1 MENVLSSFNELGC
14 SDGEKNVTLFVS
26 LLGIQTGRKKD
37 GKESRPHIFVL
48 MLTLLSGTNACL
60 SDLKGRQKVART
72 VLSHVLIFLGKM
84 LMVMLEYGANTYN
97 DNLKYHLNLDI
108 SSCTTPPSVCV
119 VPSFRRAWEM

>member
-1 MENVLSSFNELGC
+1 
-14 SDGEKNVTLFVS
+14 
-26 LLGIQTGRKKD
+26 
-37 GKESRPHIFVL
+37 

-108 SSCTTPPSVCV
+108 SSCTTSPSICV
-119 VPSFRRAWEM
+119 QESLGDVT

>member
-1 MENVLSSFNELGC
+1 MKFQQTFSVS

-60 SDLKGRQKVART
+60 SDLKGRQKVAWT
-72 VLSHVLIFLGKM
+72 VQSHALHFLGKM
-84 LMVMLEYGANTYN
+84 LTVILWGNTYN
-97 DNLKYHLNLDI
+97 DNLKHHLNLDI
-108 SSCTTPPSVCV
+108 SSCTTSPQYMCCPFVHETLGDV
-119 VPSFRRAWEM
+119 T